1 MRNAFLQAMLEGAAA
16 DERVALLMAEVG
28 FSVVE
33 PFQKQFPDRFYNTG
47 IAEQDLVSIA
57 AGMALGGMHPVAYS
71 MSAFLPSRAFE
82 QIKID
87 VCYQDLPV
95 VLVSTGTGLSYGN
108 LGATHHA
115 TEEGALMRA
124 LPNLTVFFPAC
135 GEELREMFRYGLKS
149 EHPTYISMPK
159 TASPKLPEHEFVP
172 GRPVCYRAGTDG
184 TIFAVGYCIV
194 EALQAAEMLEA
205 QGVRLSVYGLHTLKP
220 LDAEEICAAA
230 GTGRVFVV
238 EEQQR
243 SAGLGG
249 EIARILLEGGAPVRT
264 FRSFAIP
271 DEFAG
276 PVLSW
281 QEQTEAYGLSAGRL
295 ASNILNAVKETS

>member
-16 DERVALLMAEVG
+16 DERVSLLMAETG

-33 PFQKQFPDRFYNTG
+33 PFQQRFPDRFYNTG
-47 IAEQDLVSIA
+47 IAEQDLVSVA
-57 AGMALGGMHPVAYS
+57 AGMALGGLRPVAYS
-71 MSAFLPSRAFE
+71 MSAFLPSRGFE

-115 TEEGALMRA
+115 AEESALMRA

-135 GEELREMFRYGLKS
+135 GEELGEMFRYGLKS

-159 TASPKLPEHEFVP
+159 AASPKLPEHQFVP
-172 GRPVCYRAGTDG
+172 GRPVCYRTGADG
-184 TIFAVGYCIV
+184 TIFAVGHSAA
-194 EALQAAEMLEA
+194 EALQAAEQLER
-205 QGVRLSVYGLHTLKP
+205 QGVHMSVYGLHTLKP
-220 LDAEEICAAA
+220 LDAGEICTAA
-230 GTGRVFVV
+230 GTSRVFVV

-243 SAGLGG
+243 SAGVGG
-249 EIARILLEGGAPVRT
+249 DIARILLEGGAQLKT
-264 FRSFAIP
+264 FRSFAVP
-271 DEFAG
+271 DQFAG

-281 QEQTEAYGLSAGRL
+281 QEQAEEYGLSGGRL
-295 ASNILNAVKETS
+295 AQNILDTVKGTA

>member
-1 MRNAFLQAMLEGAAA
+1 MRNAFLQAVLEGAAA
-16 DERVALLMAEVG
+16 DARVALLMAETG

-57 AGMALGGMHPVAYS
+57 AGMALGGLRPVAYS

-82 QIKID
+82 QIKVD

-95 VLVSTGTGLSYGN
+95 ILVSTGTGLSYGN

-115 TEEGALMRA
+115 TEEGALMRV

-135 GEELREMFRYGLKS
+135 GEELREMFQYALKS

-159 TASPKLPEHEFVP
+159 APSPKLPEHGFIP
-172 GRPVCYRAGTDG
+172 GKPVRYRTGSDG
-184 TIFAVGYCIV
+184 TVFAVGHSV
-194 EALQAAEMLEA
+194 LEALRAAEELEK
-205 QGVRLSVYGLHTLKP
+205 QGVQVSVYGLHTLKP
-220 LDAEEICAAA
+220 LEEREICAAA

-238 EEQQR
+238 EEEQR
-243 SAGLGG
+243 SAGMGG
-249 EIARILLEGGAPVRT
+249 EIARILLEGGVPVKT

-281 QEQTEAYGLSAGRL
+281 PEQVEEYGLSGDKL
-295 ASNILNAVKETS
+295 AQGILAAVKETV

>member
-1 MRNAFLQAMLEGAAA
+1 MRNAFLQALLEGAAA

-47 IAEQDLVSIA
+47 IAEQDLVSVA
-57 AGMALGGMHPVAYS
+57 AGMALGGMRPVAYS

-95 VLVSTGTGLSYGN
+95 VLVSTGTGISYGN

-115 TEEGALMRA
+115 TEEGALMRT
-124 LPNLTVFFPAC
+124 LPNLTVFFPGC
-135 GEELREMFRYGLKS
+135 GEELRGAIRYALAS
-149 EHPTYISMPK
+149 EHPSYISMPK
-159 TASPKLPEHEFVP
+159 AVSPKLPEHQFVP
-172 GRPVCYRAGTDG
+172 GKPVCYRAGTDG
-184 TIFAVGYCIV
+184 TVFAVGHSAV
-194 EALQAAEMLEA
+194 DALRAADSLAE
-205 QGVRLSVYGLHTLKP
+205 QGVQLGVYGLHTLKP
-220 LDAEEICAAA
+220 LDGQAICAAA
-230 GTGRVFVV
+230 GAGWVFVV

-243 SAGLGG
+243 SAGVSGD
-249 EIARILLEGGAPVRT
+249 IARILLEGGAQLKA
-264 FRSFAIP
+264 FRSFAVP
-271 DEFAG
+271 EQFAG

-281 QEQTEAYGLSAGRL
+281 QEQTEEYGLSADGLVRG
-295 ASNILNAVKETS
+295 ILDAVRETT

>member
-16 DERVALLMAEVG
+16 DERVALLMAETG

-33 PFQKQFPDRFYNTG
+33 PFQQRFPNRFYNTG

-57 AGMALGGMHPVAYS
+57 AGMALGGLRPVAYS
-71 MSAFLPSRAFE
+71 MSAFLPSRGFE

-87 VCYQDLPV
+87 ACYQDLPV

-115 TEEGALMRA
+115 AEESALMRA

-135 GEELREMFRYGLKS
+135 GEELREMLRYGLKS
-149 EHPTYISMPK
+149 ERPTYISMPK
-159 TASPKLPEHEFVP
+159 AASPKLPEHEFVP
-172 GRPVCYRAGTDG
+172 GRPACYRTGTDG
-184 TIFAVGYCIV
+184 TIFAVGYSVV
-194 EALQAAEMLEA
+194 EALRAADALQA
-205 QGVRLSVYGLHTLKP
+205 QGVGVGVYGLHTLKP

-230 GTGRVFVV
+230 GPGRVFVV

-243 SAGLGG
+243 SAGMGG
-249 EIARILLEGGAPVRT
+249 EIARILLEGGVPVKT
-264 FRSFAIP
+264 FRDFAIP

-281 QEQTEAYGLSAGRL
+281 QEQAEAYGLSGDRL
-295 ASNILNAVKETS
+295 ARAILDAVKGTA

>member
-1 MRNAFLQAMLEGAAA
+1 MRNAFLQALLEGAAA

-57 AGMALGGMHPVAYS
+57 AGMALGGLRPVAYS

-135 GEELREMFRYGLKS
+135 GEELREMFRYALKS

-159 TASPKLPEHEFVP
+159 AASPKLPEHGFVP
-172 GRPVCYRAGTDG
+172 GKPACYRMGRDG
-184 TIFAVGYCIV
+184 TIFAVGHSV
-194 EALQAAEMLEA
+194 AEALQAAEQLEK
-205 QGVRLSVYGLHTLKP
+205 QGVQISVYGLHTLKP
-220 LDAEEICAAA
+220 MDPQEICAAA
-230 GTGRVFVV
+230 NTGRVFVV

-243 SAGLGG
+243 SAGVGG
-249 EIARILLEGGAPVRT
+249 DIARILLEGGVPVET
-264 FRSFAIP
+264 FRSYAIP
-271 DEFAG
+271 DQFAG

-281 QEQTEAYGLSAGRL
+281 QEQAEEYGLSGDRL
-295 ASNILNAVKETS
+295 SQSVLDVVKGTA

>member
-57 AGMALGGMHPVAYS
+57 AGMALGGLRPVAYS

-82 QIKID
+82 QIKVD
-87 VCYQDLPV
+87 VCYQNLPV
-95 VLVSTGTGLSYGN
+95 VLVSTGTGLSYSG

-115 TEEGALMRA
+115 VEESALMRV
-124 LPNLTVFFPAC
+124 LPNLTVYFPAC
-135 GEELREMFRYGLKS
+135 GEELLEMFRYALKS

-159 TASPKLPEHEFVP
+159 TASPKLPEHEFIP
-172 GRPVCYRAGTDG
+172 GKPVCYRAGTDG
-184 TIFAVGYCIV
+184 TIFAVGYSIV
-194 EALQAAEMLEA
+194 EALQAAGQLER
-205 QGVRLSVYGLHTLKP
+205 QGVQMSVYGLHTLKP
-220 LDAEEICAAA
+220 LDEQEICAAA

-243 SAGLGG
+243 SAGVGG
-249 EIARILLEGGAPVRT
+249 EIARILLDGGVSVRT
-264 FRSFAIP
+264 FRSFAVP

-281 QEQTEAYGLSAGRL
+281 QEQAEAYGLSAGRL
-295 ASNILNAVKETS
+295 AQSILSEVKGTA

>member
-16 DERVALLMAEVG
+16 DERVALLMAETG

-57 AGMALGGMHPVAYS
+57 AGMALGGLRPVAYS

-115 TEEGALMRA
+115 AEEGALMRA
-124 LPNLTVFFPAC
+124 LPNLTVFSPAC
-135 GEELREMFRYGLKS
+135 GEELREMFRYALKL
-149 EHPTYISMPK
+149 EHPAYISMAK
-159 TASPKLPEHEFVP
+159 AASPKLPEHGFVP
-172 GRPVCYRAGTDG
+172 GKPVRYRTGADG
-184 TIFAVGYCIV
+184 TIFAVGHSVV
-194 EALQAAEMLEA
+194 EVLQAAEQLEK
-205 QGVRLSVYGLHTLKP
+205 QGVQISVYGLHTLKP
-220 LDAEEICAAA
+220 LDAQEICAVA

-243 SAGLGG
+243 SAGVGG
-249 EIARILLEGGAPVRT
+249 DIARILLEGGVPVKT

-271 DEFAG
+271 DQFAG

-281 QEQTEAYGLSAGRL
+281 QEQIDEYGLSGNKL
-295 ASNILNAVKETS
+295 AQSVLDAIKETV

>member
-57 AGMALGGMHPVAYS
+57 AGMALGGLRPVAYS
-71 MSAFLPSRAFE
+71 MSAFLSSRAFE

-95 VLVSTGTGLSYGN
+95 MLVSTGTGLSYSN

-115 TEEGALMRA
+115 TEESALMRT

-135 GEELREMFRYGLKS
+135 GEELREMFRYAWTS
-149 EHPTYISMPK
+149 EHPAYISMPK
-159 TASPKLPEHEFVP
+159 VASPRLPKHDFVP
-172 GRPVCYRAGTDG
+172 GKPVCYQTGEDG
-184 TIFAVGYCIV
+184 TIFAVGYSV
-194 EALQAAEMLEA
+194 TDALDAAKALEV
-205 QGVRLSVYGLHTLKP
+205 QGVQIGVYGLHTLKP
-220 LDAEEICAAA
+220 LDCQAICKAA
-230 GTGRVFVV
+230 GLRRVFVL

-243 SAGLGG
+243 SAGVGG
-249 EIARILLEGGAPVRT
+249 EIARILLEGGVPVNL

-271 DEFAG
+271 DKFAG
-276 PVLSW
+276 PVLTW
-281 QEQTEAYGLSAGRL
+281 QEQSAEYGLSADKL
-295 ASNILNAVKETS
+295 AQNILNAVKETE

>member
-1 MRNAFLQAMLEGAAA
+1 MRSAFLQAILEGAAA

-33 PFQKQFPDRFYNTG
+33 PFQKQFPERFYNTG

-57 AGMALGGMHPVAYS
+57 AGMALGGMRPVAYS

-135 GEELREMFRYGLKS
+135 GEELREMFRYALKS

-159 TASPKLPEHEFVP
+159 TASPELPEHEFVP
-172 GRPVCYRAGTDG
+172 GRPVCYRWGADG
-184 TIFAVGYCIV
+184 TIFAVGHSV
-194 EALQAAEMLEA
+194 TEATRAAEQLEK
-205 QGVRLSVYGLHTLKP
+205 QNVDVSVYGLHTLKP
-220 LDAEEICAAA
+220 LDAQEICAAA

-243 SAGLGG
+243 SSGVGG
-249 EIARILLEGGAPVRT
+249 EIARLMLEGGAQVKA

-281 QEQTEAYGLSAGRL
+281 QEQAETYGLSANRL
-295 ASNILNAVKETS
+295 AQRILNAVKETG